1 MMVNGIRSAEG
12 DVQAIR
18 LSKQNISQSPT
29 DSSLLAENKT
39 DTDTVNVSSK
49 AKLWQLA
56 TLFPSAES
64 GTVSIEDIQESLSN
78 KTSFVEQQLQSL
90 YRQFGISPNSPMEIS
105 VGCDGSILV
114 NGKSQE
120 SDRLSQAINADDE
133 LSNSIRGM
141 SADTE
146 LLQACKNHEKFVAAY
161 NKDSVAALERYG
173 FLFEDGH
180 GYDISFF
187 MQNGHIDTRAKYT

>member
-1 MMVNGIRSAEG
+1 MVNGIRSAEG